1 MAGRYPTV
9 RQYLSPQH
17 WPTWLAFGSLWC
29 LSRFPFQTQL
39 TIGRGIGLLMSRLIP
54 SRRRVALTNLKL
66 AFPQLDEA
74 EISDLADESFK
85 HVGCSVAELASVWY
99 RPLAFY
105 QANFEYSGLE
115 HIESA
120 QSNGKGVLILQAHFT
135 MLDILGAV
143 VGSKL
148 PLSVVADT
156 PNNAL
161 FGTVLKTKRE
171 RYVQEAI
178 DNRNIRKMV
187 RRLRNN
193 EIVWYSPD
201 LFVARSSGGILT
213 TYFDVP
219 ALTTDGIAR
228 IAKLTGATI
237 VPFIPTRGTDGA
249 PSVLTFFEALDP
261 GDLSDTQAVT
271 QRMNNLFEQQV
282 RTQPEQYFWAH
293 KRFKPPG
300 PDYTNPYA

>member
-1 MAGRYPTV
+1 M
-9 RQYLSPQH
+9 
-17 WPTWLAFGSLWC
+17 
-29 LSRFPFQTQL
+29 
-39 TIGRGIGLLMSRLIP
+39 
-54 SRRRVALTNLKL
+54 ALTNLKL
-66 AFPQLDEA
+66 AYPHLTDAAREQ
-74 EISDLADESFK
+74 LADESFK
-85 HVGCSVAELASVWY
+85 QVGSSVAELASVWY
-99 RPLAFY
+99 RPLEFY
-105 QANFEYSGLE
+105 QSTFTYQGLE
-115 HIESA
+115 HITA
-120 QSNGKGVLILQAHFT
+120 ARTQGKGVLILQAHFT

-143 VGSKL
+143 VGSQM

-161 FGTVLKTKRE
+161 FGDKLKAKRE

-178 DNRNIRKMV
+178 DNKNIRKMV

-213 TYFDVP
+213 TYFGVP

-237 VPFIPTRGTDGA
+237 IPFIPTRGANGQ

-261 GDLSDTQAVT
+261 GDLSDTDAVT

-282 RTQPEQYFWAH
+282 GTQPEQYFWAH

-300 PDYTNPYA
+300 PTYDNPYA